1 MKLSVIKN
9 TDVLIKTLR
18 DSGLSHQETVD
29 LLNRTLVEARNT
41 KNLWRGKNNQSTS
54 PLIKLGATVF
64 VVPVPIVSETLG
76 LILISTG
83 LFQSKIQA
91 PPLKIDD
98 IYDTCKRISK
108 ELGEFLL

>member
-29 LLNRTLVEARNT
+29 LLNRALVEARNT
-41 KNLWRGKNNQSTS
+41 KSMEGKNNQSAS

-64 VVPVPIVSETLG
+64 VVPIPIVSETLG

-98 IYDTCKRISK
+98 IYDTFKRISK